1 MSMIVANH
9 RLSLG
14 HDGASHWHCP
24 AAVRVLIAIVMA
36 ATIYGINVSA
46 QAEDRRTESNGRAW
60 YMYFG
65 DHPIRNNSPWGFH
78 FDGQLRMEGAFE
90 RRNQLLLR
98 PGLNYDLNE
107 TVQFSG
113 GYAFINTNPPEESPP
128 NFDVP
133 ENRVWQQLILRQRVG
148 TVGLTHRYRLEQRF
162 IGNVTGNDA
171 GEGEVLDHFHV
182 NRFRYFIKGTVPL
195 YRDDRYVAFYNELMV
210 GFGDNVKRNIFDQ
223 NRAYGAIGFRTG
235 PSTSFE
241 IGYLLQTV
249 QRPTGNVIQHNHTF
263 QLGYFTSRPLWPR

>member
-1 MSMIVANH
+1 MRLIVAFV
-9 RLSLG
+9 S
-14 HDGASHWHCP
+14 
-24 AAVRVLIAIVMA
+24 AAVLFGVTA
-36 ATIYGINVSA
+36 SA
-46 QAEDRRTESNGRAW
+46 QVADRQTESNGRAW

-65 DHPIRNNSPWGFH
+65 DHPIRDSPWGFH

-98 PGLNYDLNE
+98 PGINYDLNE

-113 GYAFINTNPPEESPP
+113 GYAFINTNAPDGSPS
-128 NFDVP
+128 NFDVL

-148 TVGLTHRYRLEQRF
+148 KVGLTHRYRLEQRF
-162 IGNVTGNDA
+162 IGNVTGNDV

-195 YRDDRYVAFYNELMV
+195 DRDDRYVAFYNELMV

-223 NRAYGAIGFRTG
+223 NRAYGAIGFRT
-235 PSTSFE
+235 SSSASVE

-249 QRPTGNVIQHNHTF
+249 QRPTGNLIQFNHTF
-263 QLGYFTSRPLWPR
+263 QLGYFTSRPLW